1 MNVDMKAMKA
11 EIGGAF
17 LLSWV
22 VLNLGGMGIGSLG
35 GALVLAVA
43 WTAFSGAHILPV
55 VTWSHIMTGDLGD
68 AEGNW
73 MANGMRLVAQM
84 VGATLAILLASE
96 AGGAEGLDLLPD
108 WAAPDMFIT
117 DIVGDNLWPALG
129 MIAGGAVWWQIHN
142 RCDSAWMSAFAAM
155 ALVGAM
161 SMTGAHDMG
170 NMLMDGK
177 TFDVNTVVNWIT
189 DGLLVGLGAFLGVQ
203 IDDLVGG
210 EEE

>member
-11 EIGGAF
+11 EVGGAF
-17 LLSWV
+17 LVSWV
-22 VLNLGGMGIGSLG
+22 ILNLGGWGIGSIY

-55 VTWSHIMTGDLGD
+55 VTWSHIMTGDLSD
-68 AEGNW
+68 TEGNW
-73 MANGMRLVAQM
+73 IANGMRLLGQI
-84 VGATLAILLASE
+84 VGATLAILLVSE
-96 AGGAEGLDLLPD
+96 AGTAEGLDLLPD
-108 WAAPDMFIT
+108 WAAPDMFIK
-117 DIVGDNLWPALG
+117 DIAGDNMWATVA
-129 MIAGGAVWWQIHN
+129 MITAGAVWWQVHT

-161 SMTGAHDMG
+161 GGMAGAHAWGDM
-170 NMLMDGK
+170 LLDGK

-189 DGLLVGLGAFLGVQ
+189 DGLFVGIGAWLGVTVDGL
-203 IDDLVGG
+203 IT